1 MPLARIDVTTEV
13 SKASIAT
20 ISLAV
25 YDAMTLIANVP
36 EHDKFQIV
44 TRHGPGELIY
54 PSAGYL
60 GMTYTDNIVF
70 IQVTWIA
77 GRSVDVKQRF
87 FSKIADAITAGTDI
101 RREDII
107 ISLVGSGAD
116 DWSFGNGVMQ
126 YAPKVG

>member
-13 SKASIAT
+13 AEESVAT
-20 ISLAV
+20 ISRAV
-25 YDAMTLIANVP
+25 YEAMTTIAKAP

-54 PSAGYL
+54 PPAGYL
-60 GMTYTDNIVF
+60 GMTYTDDIVF

-77 GRSVDVKQRF
+77 GRLVDVKKRF
-87 FSKIADAITAGTDI
+87 FAKIADDVTAGTDI
-101 RREDII
+101 RREDIV
-107 ISLVGSGAD
+107 ISLVGTGAD

-126 YAPKVG
+126 YAPKDG